1 MTGTGAVRFT
11 HTCIERTGSRARPKR
26 RLDIYYLTLQV
37 NRQKH
42 ALMDTNQSTVEAVCV
57 QTLENGFC
65 GIRRRR
71 WEYGQSREDAGLEL
85 HQLGYAG
92 LSGS

>member
-1 MTGTGAVRFT
+1 
-11 HTCIERTGSRARPKR
+11 
-26 RLDIYYLTLQV
+26 
-37 NRQKH
+37 
-42 ALMDTNQSTVEAVCV
+42 MDTNQSTVEAVCV
-57 QTLENGFC
+57 QTLEDGFC
-65 GIRRRR
+65 GIRRKR